1 MNAGV
6 AEFARASEAVSAGL
20 AFQIEN
26 TESNARLED
35 DLQPQLR
42 IGISLGEVVIA
53 DNTVTGA
60 GVVLAQRVE
69 QLAEPGGV
77 CITGAIHEAAPQ
89 HLPLDYSDLGKREMK
104 GFEEPVQVY
113 SASVKAGKQVPPPE
127 PAVSGEAHSRKPK
140 RLWTVS
146 AIALLFLVGGALAW
160 WQLWKPEFEQASIE
174 RMAFPLPDKP
184 SIVVLPFDNLS
195 SDPEQEYFADGIT
208 ETITATLSQIPEIFV
223 ISRNSAFTYKGKPV
237 RVRQVAEDLG
247 IRYVLEGSIQR
258 SGDRV
263 RITAQLIDAINGH
276 HLWSERYDRTLV
288 DLFELQDE
296 IALKTVVSL
305 QVELTIGE
313 QARVLSRTTDDVRAW
328 TYYAQAFSN
337 FMKFSREGNATARQ
351 LANEALA
358 LDPDFAD
365 AMIIVGF
372 THLIDARTGYS
383 NSREESLRLAIELSG
398 RAKELAP
405 EVPMLYNLEQ
415 AILRFEGKLDEAVKA
430 GERAIEL
437 SPSTSVSLLATA
449 MTTHFAG
456 QFDRSIELAK
466 RAMRHNPRYSS
477 ANLIWVGWSSWFKG
491 DYQQAT
497 VAANEGLR
505 RAESPAVA
513 ALHHLTLA
521 LIYAETG
528 ELEEAR
534 QAASKAREVFPRISV
549 SFYRR
554 GFPYKNATD
563 QERLLGTLRKVGL
576 PE

>member
-1 MNAGV
+1 
-6 AEFARASEAVSAGL
+6 
-20 AFQIEN
+20 
-26 TESNARLED
+26 
-35 DLQPQLR
+35 
-42 IGISLGEVVIA
+42 
-53 DNTVTGA
+53 
-60 GVVLAQRVE
+60 
-69 QLAEPGGV
+69 
-77 CITGAIHEAAPQ
+77 
-89 HLPLDYSDLGKREMK
+89 
-104 GFEEPVQVY
+104 
-113 SASVKAGKQVPPPE
+113 
-127 PAVSGEAHSRKPK
+127 
-140 RLWTVS
+140 
-146 AIALLFLVGGALAW
+146 
-160 WQLWKPEFEQASIE
+160 
-174 RMAFPLPDKP
+174 
-184 SIVVLPFDNLS
+184 
-195 SDPEQEYFADGIT
+195 
-208 ETITATLSQIPEIFV
+208 
-223 ISRNSAFTYKGKPV
+223 
-237 RVRQVAEDLG
+237 
-247 IRYVLEGSIQR
+247 
-258 SGDRV
+258 
-263 RITAQLIDAINGH
+263 
-276 HLWSERYDRTLV
+276 
-288 DLFELQDE
+288 
-296 IALKTVVSL
+296 
-305 QVELTIGE
+305 
-313 QARVLSRTTDDVRAW
+313 
-328 TYYAQAFSN
+328 
-337 FMKFSREGNATARQ
+337 MKFSREGNATARQ

-405 EVPMLYNLEQ
+405 EVPMLYNLKQ
-415 AILRFEGKLDEAVKA
+415 SILRLEGKLDEAVKA

-554 GFPYKNATD
+554 GFPYKNAAD